1 MIPTELKEFHG
12 IYHFHCLSLNNKSNV
27 FIQIILVKQCAY
39 NLHPVAERVRI
50 LPRENKTTR
59 LPRSLKNLPIKY
71 QDMEEFFLLLWNVF
85 TLVQKL
91 DLTVSTTFEMVKMS
105 LSSRILCSFLCTETK
120 RNIKIIIIYSNSDNL
135 INESCFLRKKEEN
148 INLRGRKFEER
159 FLNFVLLFSN
169 LSTLFK
175 NRFTARLRLT
185 FACNIVCM

>member
-71 QDMEEFFLLLWNVF
+71 QDMEEFFFLLWNVF

-120 RNIKIIIIYSNSDNL
+120 RNIKIIIIYSYSDNL
-135 INESCFLRKKEEN
+135 INESCFLRKKEEK
-148 INLRGRKFEER
+148 GRKFQER
-159 FLNFVLLFSN
+159 FFNFVLLFSN
-169 LSTLFK
+169 LSTLIK
-175 NRFTARLRLT
+175 NGFTASLRLT

>member
-1 MIPTELKEFHG
+1 MCSYKLFW
-12 IYHFHCLSLNNKSNV
+12 LSNV
-27 FIQIILVKQCAY
+27 RITYIQKQRESADSSARKQNHQTTTVFEKFAHQIPRY
-39 NLHPVAERVRI
+39 GRI
-50 LPRENKTTR
+50 
-59 LPRSLKNLPIKY
+59 
-71 QDMEEFFLLLWNVF
+71 FFLLWNVF

-120 RNIKIIIIYSNSDNL
+120 RNIKIIIIYSYSDNL

-159 FLNFVLLFSN
+159 FFNFVLLFSN
-169 LSTLFK
+169 LSTLIK
-175 NRFTARLRLT
+175 NGFTARLRLT

>member
-71 QDMEEFFLLLWNVF
+71 EDMEECFFALECIYFGLEIR
-85 TLVQKL
+85 L
-91 DLTVSTTFEMVKMS
+91 D
-105 LSSRILCSFLCTETK
+105 SFH
-120 RNIKIIIIYSNSDNL
+120 
-135 INESCFLRKKEEN
+135 
-148 INLRGRKFEER
+148 
-159 FLNFVLLFSN
+159 NF
-169 LSTLFK
+169 
-175 NRFTARLRLT
+175 
-185 FACNIVCM
+185 